1 MTTIRILGLACLL
14 AALAACGDGT
24 TDTPAAASGEGG
36 RPETANIR
44 ATEAIGVDGQA
55 ISKKVD
61 AALDANDQRKD
72 ELDKALEAQER

>member
-1 MTTIRILGLACLL
+1 MTTIRILTLGGLL
-14 AALAACGDGT
+14 AAVAACGDGT
-24 TDTPAAASGEGG
+24 TEAPPAAADQGG
-36 RPETANIR
+36 RPETEHIR

-72 ELDKALEAQER
+72 ELDKALEAQGQ